1 MHLVNQSI
9 LLFVLNL
16 LDALLTIFWVRNG
29 IATEGNQLMA
39 RLLDIGDFTFLAAKI
54 AIGATAALVLLIWG
68 NRKVARYGVTVALAL
83 YISLMG
89 VHLFTGLSAAGVISS
104 ASLTDFLGGLT
115 HYIS

>member
-9 LLFVLNL
+9 LLFALNL

-39 RLLDIGDFTFLAAKI
+39 RLLDIGDLTFLSVKI
-54 AIGATAALVLLIWG
+54 AIGATAAFVLLLWG
-68 NRKVARYGVTVALAL
+68 NRKIARYGVTVAIAL

-89 VHLFTGLSAAGVISS
+89 VHLYTGLSAAGIVSN
-104 ASLTDFLGGLT
+104 ASITNFFSGIT
-115 HYIS
+115 RFFS